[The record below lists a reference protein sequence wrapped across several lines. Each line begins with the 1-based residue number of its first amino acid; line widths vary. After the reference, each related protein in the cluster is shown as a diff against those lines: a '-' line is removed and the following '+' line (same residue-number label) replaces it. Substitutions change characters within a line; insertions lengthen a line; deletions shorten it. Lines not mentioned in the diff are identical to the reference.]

1 MAVTLAASLAQRLL
15 EMGLPVGLAIN
26 GEPGGLLRP
35 DNGPDHLNRIMENLA
50 EAQTGT
56 ETSLPTFLYGM
67 RPHLN
72 HFHSVTV
79 ISANTDADWIV
90 ALLDLKRLNVKA
102 SLALVDPSHRGATGR
117 CGQWWRGRRP
127 SCFRSTVAFRE
138 DGSQRAVP
146 AR

>member
-1 MAVTLAASLAQRLL
+1 
-15 EMGLPVGLAIN
+15 
-26 GEPGGLLRP
+26 
-35 DNGPDHLNRIMENLA
+35 MENLA

-102 SLALVDPSHRGATGR
+102 SLALVDPESFGSDRSV
-117 CGQWWRGRRP
+117 CGQWWQRPRP
-127 SCFRSTVAFRE
+127 SCFRSTWPSGGGRLDSALSRPVNRE
-138 DGSQRAVP
+138 SLEGAELAP
-146 AR
+146 ALGVER